1 MVPIEYSSV
10 EPRTMFQ
17 KDGKILWPPNNNKP
31 NLEKMILSH
40 FRRNVPVIYSI
51 VVSQVTND
59 DDTWQCT
66 ICTMVVVHIENAL
79 EAGYNVCV
87 LI

>member
-1 MVPIEYSSV
+1 M
-10 EPRTMFQ
+10 T
-17 KDGKILWPPNNNKP
+17 
-31 NLEKMILSH
+31 
-40 FRRNVPVIYSI
+40 YSI

-66 ICTMVVVHIENAL
+66 ICTMVVVHIEDAL

-87 LI
+87 VISNVSDVIVALLYHMQIFMNPGYDQE